1 MHNQVEH
8 HNETVMKSV
17 IGIIGA
23 ALLTASVFGQAT
35 MTMTYQ
41 AEIRNGLDEA
51 LSSTPVGM
59 RVSVLKGSKTGPPV
73 YVETHAHETDAY
85 GLVTFDLG
93 SGSPVSGRIS
103 DLDWSTGPYFL
114 KTEIDPLGGDNYTAI
129 VGTSRIESEAP
140 VSGTRRYVGE
150 RYGGGIVFHV
160 THDGR
165 HGLIHAV
172 VEDAKRKKR
181 QHRVHVDTIDFRGS
195 AGAGRIMT
203 EPMIRD
209 IKSREGEVRIY
220 ALNEADHLSDWFL
233 PTRYDLNLLYL
244 NRAVIGGYSDFS
256 RGWRKSDV
264 SSVNAWFHSFTTGA
278 RFTNGKDDAIYVR
291 VLRKF

>member
-1 MHNQVEH
+1 M
-8 HNETVMKSV
+8 
-17 IGIIGA
+17 
-23 ALLTASVFGQAT
+23 LTASVFGQAS

-41 AEIRNGLDEA
+41 AEIRDGQDQA
-51 LSSTPVGM
+51 LSSTHVGM
-59 RVSVLKGSKTGPPV
+59 RVSVLKGSKKGTPV
-73 YVETHAHETDAY
+73 YVETHAYETDAY

-93 SGSPVSGRIS
+93 SGDPLSGRIS

-114 KTEIDPLGGDNYTAI
+114 KTEIDPRGGDNYTAI
-129 VGTSRIESEAP
+129 VGMRRIESEAP
-140 VSGTRRYVGE
+140 ASATRRYVGE

-160 THDGR
+160 TDEGR

-172 VEDAKRKKR
+172 VEDAKRKQR
-181 QHRVHVDTIDFRGS
+181 QPRIHADTIDFRGGV
-195 AGAGRIMT
+195 GAGRIMT

-209 IKSREGEVRIY
+209 KKGRGGEVRVY
-220 ALNEADHLSDWFL
+220 ALNQEDHLSDWYL

-244 NRAVIGGYSDFS
+244 NRAVIGGYSDFA
-256 RGWRKSDV
+256 RGWKKPEV
-264 SSVNAWFHSFTTGA
+264 SIVNTWFYSFTTGA